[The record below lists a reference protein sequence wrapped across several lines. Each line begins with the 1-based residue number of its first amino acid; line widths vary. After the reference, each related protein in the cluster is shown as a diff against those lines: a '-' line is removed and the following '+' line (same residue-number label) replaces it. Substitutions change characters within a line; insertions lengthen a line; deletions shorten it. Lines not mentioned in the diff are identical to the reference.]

1 MDVTPAQIVAPVA
14 LQPVAAGPTAD
25 PAHLPIIHEATQ
37 AAARGGVED
46 RADGV
51 MQQLKWIEK
60 LVFVAIFLALYAI
73 MKK

>member
-1 MDVTPAQIVAPVA
+1 MDVTPAQIAAPVA
-14 LQPVAAGPTAD
+14 LQPVAAGPTTD

-51 MQQLKWIEK
+51 MQQLK
-60 LVFVAIFLALYAI
+60 
-73 MKK
+73 